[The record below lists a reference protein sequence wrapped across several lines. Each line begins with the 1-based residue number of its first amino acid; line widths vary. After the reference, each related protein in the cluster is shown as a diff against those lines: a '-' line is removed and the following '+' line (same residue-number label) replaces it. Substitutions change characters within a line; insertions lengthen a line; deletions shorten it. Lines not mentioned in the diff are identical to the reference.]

1 MSEVQ
6 TSRVGELTFNFRT
19 KDGLKRNSVNIE
31 AILPTAAG
39 LIEVLGSE
47 DNKQKELIVDLVASA
62 ISSHIRGYVEN
73 DLDFNQEAY
82 NALLADGKVD
92 LAFLAN
98 LPKSERNTISK
109 ENLEDFAKDYI
120 AIMPEVTGKDV
131 KRITSAAGLF
141 VERFKRVAGDNA
153 VLAVLQQQLEVFVEH
168 APEDVTAKHERVI
181 SYLADKLTELQE
193 IRVTADAL

>member
-19 KDGLKRNSVNIE
+19 KDGLKRPSVNIE
-31 AILPTAAG
+31 AILPTAHG

-82 NALLADGKVD
+82 NGLLAEGKVD

-131 KRITSAAGLF
+131 KRISSAAGLF

>member
-6 TSRVGELTFNFRT
+6 SSRVGELTFNFRT
-19 KDGLKRNSVNIE
+19 KDGLKRSSVNIE
-31 AILPTAAG
+31 AILPTSHG
-39 LIEVLGSE
+39 LIEVLSSE

-73 DLDFNQEAY
+73 DLEFNQESY

-120 AIMPEVTGKDV
+120 AIMPEVTNKDV
-131 KRITSAAGLF
+131 KRISSAAGLF

-153 VLAVLQQQLEVFVEH
+153 VLAVLQQQLEVFVEN
-168 APEDVTAKHERVI
+168 APDEVTGKHERVI
-181 SYLADKLTELQE
+181 SYLADKLIELQE